1 MYIYPLFQ
9 IPKKEWPWNGYGY
22 GIQAV
27 LDLNCNS
34 WNTISKKKK
43 KSDSLNWKIKSCA
56 LSLVVVLVV
65 DKGYRHLNISSRL
78 QTFPQKSSWLL
89 KKLFHKSLL
98 DYYRE
103 EKSRRNFQVLCYW
116 IVHYDF
122 QPFPQ
127 KYLFQVIK

>member
-1 MYIYPLFQ
+1 MYISTFPNTQEGMAL
-9 IPKKEWPWNGYGY
+9 EWVWVWY
-22 GIQAV
+22 
-27 LDLNCNS
+27 
-34 WNTISKKKK
+34 ISSFRSQLQFMKYNLKKKK

-65 DKGYRHLNISSRL
+65 DKGYCHLNVSSKL
-78 QTFPQKSSWLL
+78 QTFSQKSSWLL

-122 QPFPQ
+122 LPVSTKIPFPSH
-127 KYLFQVIK
+127 